1 MIERSRFNVIIMKIN
16 LLAFGI
22 AKDIIG
28 GQTIEL
34 ELMEARTVE
43 QLKSKLILDYPEFA
57 KLKSLKL
64 AVNGSYVEDKQVI
77 RQNDEIVIIPPV
89 SGG

>member
-1 MIERSRFNVIIMKIN
+1 MKIN

-22 AKDIIG
+22 AKDIVG
-28 GQTIEL
+28 GQSVEIETADQL
-34 ELMEARTVE
+34 SVGQLREHLVE
-43 QLKSKLILDYPEFA
+43 QFPEFA

-64 AVNGSYVEDKQVI
+64 AVNGAYVEDHTEI
-77 RQNDEIVIIPPV
+77 EANDEVVIIPPV